1 MPDSLACCAELAEK
15 QPKAQGI
22 STSAVSKR
30 LVPRGHNNR
39 LSAMLPMA
47 ISTVRAG
54 PKRSIL
60 RVTHRLPKNPN
71 APNQA
76 NIRLS

>member
-15 QPKAQGI
+15 RPKAQGI
-22 STSAVSKR
+22 NTSAVSKR

-60 RVTHRLPKNPN
+60 RVTQRLPKNPN